1 MTHALTLQEVSD
13 LVAGTTILGTGGG
26 GDPDEGR
33 RILAADISSGKLP
46 KICTSAELD
55 PESYVIC
62 VYRCGSIVPPGK
74 KRTQEVVKLPIEQM
88 LLRGLEVMRRELG
101 ADISA
106 VIPAELGGHNTAL
119 AIHTASLL
127 GLPAIDADQVG
138 RAAPELVQS
147 SYHVH
152 GVKATPAVVM
162 DTLGDLLVVHDYA
175 DVDQYEKIA
184 RTIAVLAGRY
194 SYVMD
199 TPVKAKEIER
209 LALLGTISQSIKL
222 GKNVRE
228 ANENEQDAVAKIIKL
243 LDGYHL
249 FHGKVVSSN
258 LKEQMGFLVGTV
270 EISGMGKW
278 RAQKMRVW
286 IKNENLL
293 AWIGRKVVATTPD
306 PIIMVDKH
314 GHGLTNSR
322 MKRGVEIHAIGAR
335 APDIWRTARG
345 VALFG
350 PRHFNF
356 KLDYTPIEQL
366 MRP

>member
-1 MTHALTLQEVSD
+1 MQEISD

-33 RILAADISSGKLP
+33 RILEADVSSGKLP
-46 KICTSAELD
+46 KICTSNEVD

-62 VYRCGSIVPPGK
+62 VYRCGSILPPGK
-74 KRTQEVVKLPIEQM
+74 KPAQEIAKLPVEQM
-88 LLRGLEVMRRELG
+88 LLRGLKVMRRELG

-119 AIHTASLL
+119 AIHTASLV

-147 SYHVH
+147 SYQVY
-152 GVKATPAVVM
+152 GVKATPAVLM

-184 RTIAVLAGRY
+184 RAIAMLAGRY

-209 LALLGTISQSIKL
+209 VALMGTISRSIKL
-222 GKNVRE
+222 GKKVRE
-228 ANENEQDAVAKIIKL
+228 ANENKQDPVAGIAEI

-258 LKEQMGFLVGTV
+258 LREQGGFLVGTV

-278 RAQKMRVW
+278 RGRKMRVW

-293 AWIGRKVVATTPD
+293 AWIGRKVIATTPD
-306 PIIMVDKH
+306 LIIMVDKQ

-335 APDIWRTARG
+335 APDVWRTPRG
-345 VALFG
+345 VTLFG

-366 MRP
+366 TGS